1 MAPELLVNELRLKE
15 ASITDLLKADVWA
28 FGMVIFNLFNPGLR
42 HPYEINIEKC
52 TTETSLDIL
61 QEFLKNDE
69 NPTTKA
75 NYKNHKLESG
85 GLRREVQQK
94 STWRSARQQQ

>member
-1 MAPELLVNELRLKE
+1 MAPELLVNELRPKE
-15 ASITDLLKADVWA
+15 ASIADLLKADVWA
-28 FGMVIFNLFNPGLR
+28 FVMVIFNLSNPGLQ

-69 NPTTKA
+69 KPIFQSK
-75 NYKNHKLESG
+75 YESFHQG
-85 GLRREVQQK
+85 ELFQ
-94 STWRSARQQQ
+94 A

>member
-1 MAPELLVNELRLKE
+1 ML
-15 ASITDLLKADVWA
+15 
-28 FGMVIFNLFNPGLR
+28 IFNLINPGLQ

-69 NPTTKA
+69 KPVFQSK
-75 NYKNHKLESG
+75 YESFHQG
-85 GLRREVQQK
+85 
-94 STWRSARQQQ
+94 